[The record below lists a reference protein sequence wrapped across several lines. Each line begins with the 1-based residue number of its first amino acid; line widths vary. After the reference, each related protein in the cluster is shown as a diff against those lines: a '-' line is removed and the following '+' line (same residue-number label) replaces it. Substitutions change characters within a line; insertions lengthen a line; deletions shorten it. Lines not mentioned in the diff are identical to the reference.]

1 MKNIF
6 SNDVKIETD
15 DALGKPMS
23 QITQIQ
29 INNNTNVIGKIKHW
43 DKNIENKINNSI
55 IKLLR

>member
-1 MKNIF
+1 MFPTLSIARDMKNIF

-29 INNNTNVIGKIKHW
+29 IKQ
-43 DKNIENKINNSI
+43 
-55 IKLLR
+55 